1 MSIIAGLL
9 GKLLASKLGV
19 AGASALVGALVVK
32 AAPLARPLL
41 GKVIKAQLDR
51 VLEPDL
57 ADPKEKLL
65 LKNLAVSAIAYAEY
79 KLPDRGEGKAKKALA
94 SSAITR
100 FLPGVAGEVAAEL
113 IQEAFDSLDDDLKKR
128 LGVNQ

>member
-1 MSIIAGLL
+1 MSIIAALF
-9 GKLLASKLGV
+9 GKLFASKLGV
-19 AGASALVGALVVK
+19 AGASALAGALVVK

-41 GKVIKAQLDR
+41 GKFIKAQIDK

-57 ADPKEKLL
+57 SDPKEKQL
-65 LKNLAVSAIAYAEY
+65 LKNLALSAIAYAEY
-79 KLPDRGEGKAKKALA
+79 KLPDRGAGKAKKAVAA
-94 SSAITR
+94 SALSR
-100 FLPGVAGEVAAEL
+100 FLPGLAGEVAGDL